1 MKLRIWLVTRDR
13 ETWFTGAEIVGLA
26 MVLASA
32 SGTLRLVLGLP
43 LLAHLG
49 YRALTS
55 VPLGQIPGRPEWAK
69 QVRRNQDLRSRV
81 VGFLNEMRRVED
93 LAHHGSLSGRAPEA
107 VERDLIYAKKRMME
121 AAKEVIRAAGH
132 AEPQVDTVPAPE
144 AQAHEKTPTATP
156 QAGGRA
162 GRKISSQ
169 RLMQRTRSRN

>member
-13 ETWFTGAEIVGLA
+13 LTWFTGAE
-26 MVLASA
+26 VLALSVVLFNASA
-32 SGTLRLVLGLP
+32 TVRLFLGLP

-93 LAHHGSLSGRAPEA
+93 LAHHGYVGGRAPEV
-107 VERDLIYAKKRMME
+107 VEKDLVFAKKRMM
-121 AAKEVIRAAGH
+121 AAASEVVRAAG
-132 AEPQVDTVPAPE
+132 QVPPVEDEPAPE
-144 AQAHEKTPTATP
+144 EPRAAKV
-156 QAGGRA
+156 GRPHA
-162 GRKISSQ
+162 VG
-169 RLMQRTRSRN
+169 RSRA